1 MKVVTFGEVMLRLQP
16 ERYLRFMQEPRFE
29 ATFGG
34 GEANVAVSVANY
46 GTEAEFVTKLPAND
60 IAEACISKLKSFNV
74 DTKNIVRGGNRVGLY
89 YIEKGAS
96 LRPTKIIYDR
106 QGSSIAEASVK
117 DFDFDKIFKGADWLH
132 LSGIT
137 PALSSSCL
145 ELSINAVKTAKK
157 MGLMVSFDLNYRSS
171 LWDEKDYQSAIKK
184 ILPYVDVC
192 IGSIDELETACGIKG
207 IPVDELAS
215 KVIKMYGCKYVS
227 TILVEYCYSHDNHW
241 QGVLYTEDYIYYSKK
256 YDIRMIDR
264 IGAGDSYSAG
274 LVYAL
279 VNGFE
284 PQQAVDFA
292 TAAGALKHTIE
303 GDMNLVSKEEVF
315 ALINK

>member
-46 GTEAEFVTKLPAND
+46 GTEAKFVTILPANP
-60 IAEACISKLKSFNV
+60 IAEACIAKLKSFDV
-74 DTKNIVRGGNRVGLY
+74 DTSSIVRGGSRMGLY

-96 LRPTKIIYDR
+96 LRPTNIVYDR
-106 QGSSIAEASVK
+106 KGSSIAEAK
-117 DFDFDKIFKGADWLH
+117 REDFDWDNIFSGADWFH
-132 LSGIT
+132 ISGIT
-137 PALSSSCL
+137 PALSKSCL
-145 ELSINAVKTAKK
+145 DISIEAVKTAKK
-157 MGLMVSFDLNYRSS
+157 LGLMVSCDLNYRSS
-171 LWDEKDYQSAIKK
+171 LWNETDYQNAIKQ
-184 ILPYVDVC
+184 ILPFVDVC
-192 IGSIDELETACGIKG
+192 IGSRDELETACGRNDLST
-207 IPVDELAS
+207 DELANE
-215 KVIKMYGCKYVS
+215 VIKMYGCKYVS

-241 QGVLYTEDYIYYSKK
+241 QGVLYTEDYVYISKK

-264 IGAGDSYSAG
+264 IGAGDSFSAG

-279 VNGFE
+279 VNGYKE
-284 PQQAVDFA
+284 QDAIEFA

-303 GDMNLVSKEEVF
+303 GDMNLVTKEEVL

>member
-46 GTEAEFVTKLPAND
+46 GAEAEFVTKLPANA
-60 IAEACISKLKSFNV
+60 IADACIAKLKSFNV
-74 DTKNIVRGGNRVGLY
+74 NTDNIVRGGNRLGLY

-106 QGSSIAEASVK
+106 KGSSIAEAKSS
-117 DFDFDKIFKGADWLH
+117 DFDWKKIFNGADWFH
-132 LSGIT
+132 ISGIT
-137 PALSSSCL
+137 PALSNSCFDISV
-145 ELSINAVKTAKK
+145 EAVKVAKK
-157 MGLMVSFDLNYRSS
+157 MGLTVSCDLNYRNS
-171 LWDEKDYQSAIKK
+171 LWEEKDYQKAIQKM
-184 ILPYVDVC
+184 LPYVDVC

-207 IPVDELAS
+207 IPVDELAN

-241 QGVLYTEDYIYYSKK
+241 QGVLYTEDYVYYSKK

-274 LVYAL
+274 LVYSL
-279 VNGFE
+279 VNNYQ
-284 PQQAVDFA
+284 PQDAVDFA

-303 GDMNLVSKEEVF
+303 GDMNMVSKEEVL